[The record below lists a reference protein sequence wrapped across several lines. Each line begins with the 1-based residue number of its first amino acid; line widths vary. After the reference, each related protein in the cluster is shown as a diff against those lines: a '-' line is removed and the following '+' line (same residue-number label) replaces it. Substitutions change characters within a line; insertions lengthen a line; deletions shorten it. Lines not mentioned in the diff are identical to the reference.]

1 MILKFWA
8 PLNNQHGWMYIDHVQ
23 NVHVSNEIVT
33 DQDGT
38 KQKITTINYI
48 DDRDGQI
55 SYQTQYA
62 SKNDNVYLMSDQGK
76 TIERL
81 YP

>member
-8 PLNNQHGWMYIDHVQ
+8 PLNGRHGWMYIDHVS
-23 NVHVSNEIVT
+23 NVHVSTEITT
-33 DQDGT
+33 DNDGI
-38 KQKITTINYI
+38 KNQLTTINYI
-48 DDRDGQI
+48 DDRDGQN
-55 SYQTQYA
+55 SHQTQYA
-62 SKNDNVYLMSDQGK
+62 SKNDDVYLMSDAGK